1 MRRSS
6 DQNAM
11 RLPLSRRLIAVV
23 LTAVGTGMVVSAAVS
38 VWQQSV
44 QFIDG
49 RREVLHATAQA
60 FSAAVAAGAANRDS
74 ASAYAAIRGIGNVP
88 NILYAEVRTAEGV
101 PLATLG
107 SAPRLVSDAEL
118 DGSESV
124 YALLTSQTVLVSA
137 PIVHGGEPAG
147 QLILIGGMDGLWG
160 RLFGSVAITAFGGLM
175 ALIVGL
181 AVGFRF
187 QRGITQPLQRLLAA
201 TAKVR
206 EQHHYDIALDAS
218 GDREVGQLID
228 GFNAMLSD
236 IKERD
241 ARLEAHRRNLER
253 DIADR
258 TRDLREARD
267 AAEAANHAKS
277 DFLATMSH
285 EIRTPM
291 NGIMVMAELLAKEQ
305 MPPRQRRCADV
316 IVNSGQSLLAII
328 NDILDFSKI
337 EAGKLELE
345 ALPVD
350 LAEQADTAISLFAER
365 ARSKGVDLAAI
376 VDPTTPRS
384 ITGDPVRLSQVI
396 GNLINNALKF
406 TEQGS
411 VQLSIGP
418 VAERPGILA
427 IAVKDTG
434 IGIPPDKLATIF
446 DAFSQA
452 DQSTTRQYGG
462 TGLGLAICKKLVAA
476 WGGDISVTS
485 TPGQGSTFTVTFPF
499 NVAEAAAHDR
509 AWPRL
514 AVESTLPLCALDLAG
529 EATVA
534 TAARYFGASGYMVDS
549 IRERRYDE
557 AALMCADAERLR
569 KVAFDRGPERRPII
583 IAVADFGDASVDQLI
598 AEGLADAVLTRP
610 LLCAD
615 VEDLLGRIV
624 AGEPLLA
631 RTETAAMEPITLQ
644 FPGLRVLVADDGAVN
659 REVATAALSRLG
671 AAVHTV
677 ENGAQ
682 AIAAVRDGAFDMVL
696 MDGSMPD
703 IDGFAAARAIREQEQ
718 RDGRARLPIVALT
731 AHVIGKAAD
740 AWRDAGMDD
749 IVHKPF
755 TLAQLGACLQ
765 RLFPAWSAPGSAA
778 IIGGAETASE
788 ENRSDAL
795 LDAGVLRELE
805 EMAGPAGVGFM
816 RRVFGLYLDNV
827 PRIRAELTSAV
838 GTGEAE
844 AIARA
849 AHALKSM
856 SHNIGARQVAAAAEA
871 IERHARETGVP
882 AADQIETLVR
892 LLDATTA
899 SVGERLDTQA
909 QQGADQG
916 IVRHGLTG

>member
-1 MRRSS
+1 MRRLP
-6 DQNAM
+6 DLNAM
-11 RLPLSRRLIAVV
+11 RRLSLTRRLIAVV
-23 LTAVGTGMVVSAAVS
+23 LTAVGTGMVVSAVVS
-38 VWQQSV
+38 LWQQSL

-60 FSAAVAAGAANRDS
+60 FSAAVAAAAAARDS

-101 PLATLG
+101 PLAILG
-107 SAPRLVSDAEL
+107 SAPRLVSDVEL

-124 YALLTSQTVLVSA
+124 YTLLTSQTVRVSA
-137 PIVHGGEPAG
+137 PIVHGGEPTG

-206 EQHHYDIALDAS
+206 EQHRYDIALDAS

-241 ARLEAHRRNLER
+241 ARLDAHRRNLER
-253 DIADR
+253 DVADR

-291 NGIMVMAELLAKEQ
+291 NGIMVMAELLAKEE

-350 LAEQADTAISLFAER
+350 VAAQADTAISLFAER

-406 TEQGS
+406 TERGS

-418 VAERPGILA
+418 VAERRGLLA

-434 IGIPPDKLATIF
+434 IGIPPNKLATIF
-446 DAFSQA
+446 DAFAQA

-462 TGLGLAICKKLVAA
+462 TGLGLAICRKLVTA
-476 WGGDISVTS
+476 WGGDINVTS
-485 TPGQGSTFTVTFPF
+485 TTGQGSTFTVTIPF

-509 AWPRL
+509 AWPRF
-514 AVESTLPLCALDLAG
+514 AIESTPPLCVLDLAG
-529 EATVA
+529 EATFA
-534 TAARYFGASGYMVDS
+534 TASRYFGASGYMVDG
-549 IRERRYDE
+549 IRERRYSE
-557 AALMCADAERLR
+557 AALVCADAERLR
-569 KVAFDRGPERRPII
+569 QAAPERGPGRRPII
-583 IAVADFGDASVDQLI
+583 IAVADFGDGSVDQLI
-598 AEGLADAVLTRP
+598 AKGLADAVLTRP
-610 LLCAD
+610 LLRAD

-624 AGEPLLA
+624 AGEPVLA
-631 RTETAAMEPITLQ
+631 RTEMVAKEPAALQ
-644 FPGLRVLVADDGAVN
+644 FPGLKVLVADDGAVN
-659 REVATAALSRLG
+659 REVATAALARLG
-671 AAVHTV
+671 AAVHIV

-682 AIAAVRDGAFDMVL
+682 AIAAVREGAFDVVL

-703 IDGFAAARAIREQEQ
+703 IDGFAAARAIREEEQ
-718 RDGRARLPIVALT
+718 HDGRKRLPIVALT

-765 RLFPAWSAPGSAA
+765 RLFPEWSAPGSGT
-778 IIGGAETASE
+778 IIGGARATGAEHDG
-788 ENRSDAL
+788 DAL
-795 LDAGVLRELE
+795 LDANVLRELE

-816 RRVFGLYLDNV
+816 RRVFGLYLDNA
-827 PRIRAELTSAV
+827 PRIRTELTRAV
-838 GTGEAE
+838 EAGEAE
-844 AIARA
+844 ALALA

-856 SHNIGARQVAAAAEA
+856 SHNIGARLVAAAAEA

-882 AADQIETLVR
+882 AANQIETLVR
-892 LLDATTA
+892 LLDATME
-899 SVGERLDTQA
+899 SVSERLGA
-909 QQGADQG
+909 QP
-916 IVRHGLTG
+916 RLTAAIAG

>member
-1 MRRSS
+1 
-6 DQNAM
+6 
-11 RLPLSRRLIAVV
+11 
-23 LTAVGTGMVVSAAVS
+23 
-38 VWQQSV
+38 
-44 QFIDG
+44 
-49 RREVLHATAQA
+49 
-60 FSAAVAAGAANRDS
+60 
-74 ASAYAAIRGIGNVP
+74 
-88 NILYAEVRTAEGV
+88 
-101 PLATLG
+101 
-107 SAPRLVSDAEL
+107 
-118 DGSESV
+118 
-124 YALLTSQTVLVSA
+124 VLVSA
-137 PIVHGGEPAG
+137 PIVHGGDPAG
-147 QLILIGGMDGLWG
+147 QLILIGGMAGLWG
-160 RLFGSVAITAFGGLM
+160 RLVGSVAITAFGGLM

-181 AVGFRF
+181 VVGFRF

-206 EQHHYDIALDAS
+206 EQHRYDIALDAS

-228 GFNAMLSD
+228 SFNAMLSD

-241 ARLEAHRRNLER
+241 ERLDAHRRNLER

-258 TRDLREARD
+258 TCDLREARD

-350 LAEQADTAISLFAER
+350 VAAQADTAISLFAER
-365 ARSKGVDLAAI
+365 ARSKGIDLAAI

-434 IGIPPDKLATIF
+434 IGIAPDKLATIF

-485 TPGQGSTFTVTFPF
+485 TPGQGSTFAVTVPF
-499 NVAEAAAHDR
+499 SVAEAAAHDR

-514 AVESTLPLCALDLAG
+514 AVESMPPLCALDLAG

-549 IRERRYDE
+549 VRERGYGD
-557 AALMCADAERLR
+557 AALVCADAERLR
-569 KVAFDRGPERRPII
+569 KQAFDRGPERRPII
-583 IAVADFGDASVDQLI
+583 IAVADFGDASADALI
-598 AEGLADAVLTRP
+598 AEGWADAALTRP
-610 LLCAD
+610 LLRAD
-615 VEDLLGRIV
+615 VEDVLGRIV
-624 AGEPLLA
+624 AGKPLLA
-631 RTETAAMEPITLQ
+631 RTEAAAREPAALQ

-677 ENGAQ
+677 ENGAH

-703 IDGFAAARAIREQEQ
+703 IDGFAAARTIREQEL
-718 RDGRARLPIVALT
+718 REGRARLPIVALT

-765 RLFPAWSAPGSAA
+765 RLFPAWSAPGSDA
-778 IIGGAETASE
+778 IIAGAEATGGVSG
-788 ENRSDAL
+788 SDAL
-795 LDAGVLRELE
+795 LDVSVLRELE
-805 EMAGPAGVGFM
+805 EMAGPARVGFM

-838 GTGEAE
+838 EAGEAE
-844 AIARA
+844 ALARA

-856 SHNIGARQVAAAAEA
+856 SHNIGARQVALAAEA

-882 AADQIETLVR
+882 TADQMDTLVG

-899 SVGERLDTQA
+899 SVRERLMAGNEAREPASDWR
-909 QQGADQG
+909 QQRA
-916 IVRHGLTG
+916 

>member
-1 MRRSS
+1 MRCPP
-6 DQNAM
+6 DQNATR
-11 RLPLSRRLIAVV
+11 RLSLSRRLIAVV
-23 LTAVGTGMVVSAAVS
+23 LTAVGTGMIVSAAVS
-38 VWQQSV
+38 VWQQSL

-49 RREVLHATAQA
+49 RREVLQATAQA
-60 FSAAVAAGAANRDS
+60 FSAAAASAAATRDS
-74 ASAYAAIRGIGNVP
+74 AGAYAAIRGIGNVP
-88 NILYAEVRTAEGV
+88 NILYAEVRTAEGA

-107 SAPRLVSDAEL
+107 SAPRLIGDAEL

-124 YALLTSQTVLVSA
+124 YGLLTSQTVLVSA
-137 PIVHGGEPAG
+137 PIVRGGEPAG
-147 QLILIGGMDGLWG
+147 QLILIGSLEGLWG
-160 RLFGSVAITAFGGLM
+160 RLVGSVAITAFGGLM

-206 EQHHYDIALDAS
+206 EQHQYDIALDAS

-241 ARLEAHRRNLER
+241 ARLETHRRNLER
-253 DIADR
+253 DVADR

-267 AAEAANHAKS
+267 AAEAANQAKS

-291 NGIMVMAELLAKEQ
+291 NGIMVMAELLAKEE

-345 ALPVD
+345 SLPVD
-350 LAEQADTAISLFAER
+350 LAQQADTAISLFAER
-365 ARSKGVDLAAI
+365 ARSKGIDLAAI

-406 TEQGS
+406 TAQGS

-418 VAERPGILA
+418 VADRPGILA

-434 IGIPPDKLATIF
+434 IGIPSDKLATIF
-446 DAFSQA
+446 DAFAQA

-462 TGLGLAICKKLVAA
+462 TGLGLAICSKLVAA
-476 WGGDISVTS
+476 WGGDINVTS
-485 TPGQGSTFTVTFPF
+485 TPGQGSTFTVTVPF
-499 NVAEAAAHDR
+499 NVTEAAAHER

-514 AVESTLPLCALDLAG
+514 AIESTPPLCLLDLAG
-529 EATVA
+529 EATVV
-534 TAARYFGASGYMVDS
+534 TASRYFGAAGYMVDDV
-549 IRERRYDE
+549 RERGYGD
-557 AALMCADAERLR
+557 AALICADVDRLR
-569 KVAFDRGPERRPII
+569 KAGFDRGLERRPII
-583 IAVADFGDASVDQLI
+583 IAVADFGDASVDALI
-598 AEGLADAVLTRP
+598 AEGLADACLTRP

-624 AGEPLLA
+624 AGEQLLA
-631 RTETAAMEPITLQ
+631 RTDTVAKEPATLQ

-659 REVATAALSRLG
+659 REVATAALTRLG

-718 RDGRARLPIVALT
+718 REGRERLPIVALT

-740 AWRDAGMDD
+740 AWREAGMDD

-765 RLFPAWSAPGSAA
+765 RLFPEWSAPGAAA
-778 IIGGAETASE
+778 IIGGAEAKDE
-788 ENRSDAL
+788 EHKGDAL

-816 RRVFGLYLDNV
+816 RRVFGLYRDNV
-827 PRIRAELTSAV
+827 PRVRAELTRAV
-838 GTGEAE
+838 EAGEAE
-844 AIARA
+844 ALARA

-856 SHNIGARQVAAAAEA
+856 SHNMGARQVAAAAEA
-871 IERHARETGVP
+871 IERHARETGLP
-882 AADQIETLVR
+882 RADQMETLFR
-892 LLDATTA
+892 LIDATMA
-899 SVGERLDTQA
+899 SVRARLEA
-909 QQGADQG
+909 QPLPTAAARAG
-916 IVRHGLTG
+916 

>member
-1 MRRSS
+1 MRSS
-6 DQNAM
+6 PDHNGSK
-11 RLPLSRRLIAVV
+11 RLSLSRRLIAVV

-38 VWQQSV
+38 VWQQSL
-44 QFIDG
+44 QFMDG

-60 FSAAVAAGAANRDS
+60 FSAAVAAATANRD
-74 ASAYAAIRGIGNVP
+74 AVGAYAAIRGIGNVP
-88 NILYAEVRTAEGV
+88 NVLYAEVRTAEGA
-101 PLATLG
+101 PLAILG
-107 SAPRLVSDAEL
+107 SAPRLLSDADL

-124 YALLTSQTVLVSA
+124 YALLTSRTVLVSA
-137 PIVHGGEPAG
+137 PITHGGEPAG
-147 QLILIGGMDGLWG
+147 QLILIGGTDGLWG

-187 QRGITQPLQRLLAA
+187 QRGITRPLQRLLAA

-253 DIADR
+253 DVADR
-258 TRDLREARD
+258 TRDLLEARD

-291 NGIMVMAELLAKEQ
+291 NGIMVMAELLAKEE
-305 MPPRQRRCADV
+305 MPLRQRRCADV

-350 LAEQADTAISLFAER
+350 LAQQADTAISLFAER

-384 ITGDPVRLSQVI
+384 ILGDPVRLSQVI

-406 TEQGS
+406 TEQGF

-418 VAERPGILA
+418 LADRPGILA

-446 DAFSQA
+446 EAFSQA

-462 TGLGLAICKKLVAA
+462 TGLGLAICRKLVAA

-485 TPGQGSTFTVTFPF
+485 TLGQGSTFTVTVPF
-499 NVAEAAAHDR
+499 NAAEAAAHDR
-509 AWPRL
+509 AWPRH
-514 AVESTLPLCALDLAG
+514 AFESTPPLCLLDLAG

-534 TAARYFGASGYMVDS
+534 TASRYFGASGYTVDGM
-549 IRERRYDE
+549 RERDYGNAE
-557 AALMCADAERLR
+557 LVCADAERLR
-569 KVAFDRGPERRPII
+569 KKAFDCGPDLRSERRPIV
-583 IAVADFGDASVDQLI
+583 IAVADFGDASVDALI
-598 AEGLADAVLTRP
+598 AEGLADAGLTRP
-610 LLCAD
+610 LLRAD

-631 RTETAAMEPITLQ
+631 RTETAVKESAALQ
-644 FPGLRVLVADDGAVN
+644 FPGLKVLVADDGAVN
-659 REVATAALSRLG
+659 REVATAALTRLG

-682 AIAAVRDGAFDMVL
+682 AIAAVSDGAFDVVL

-718 RDGRARLPIVALT
+718 RDGRGRLPIVALT

-755 TLAQLGACLQ
+755 TLAQLGGCLQ
-765 RLFPAWSAPGSAA
+765 RLFPEWSAPGSAA
-778 IIGGAETASE
+778 IIGGVEATGEGHE
-788 ENRSDAL
+788 GDAL
-795 LDAGVLRELE
+795 LDASVLRELE
-805 EMAGPAGVGFM
+805 DMAGPAGVGFM

-827 PRIRAELTSAV
+827 PRIRTELTSAV
-838 GTGEAE
+838 EAGEAD
-844 AIARA
+844 ALARA

-882 AADQIETLVR
+882 VGDQMETLIR
-892 LLDATTA
+892 LLDATMT
-899 SVGERLDTQA
+899 SVRTRLEVQPLPPVA
-909 QQGADQG
+909 RAG
-916 IVRHGLTG
+916 

>member
-1 MRRSS
+1 MRRSP
-6 DQNAM
+6 DQKLMM
-11 RLPLSRRLIAVV
+11 RLSLSRRLIAVV

-38 VWQQSV
+38 VWQQSL

-60 FSAAVAAGAANRDS
+60 FSAAVAAAAANRDS
-74 ASAYAAIRGIGNVP
+74 AGAYAAIRGIGNVP
-88 NILYAEVRTAEGV
+88 NILYAEVRTAEGA

-107 SAPRLVSDAEL
+107 SAPRLVSDADL

-137 PIVHGGEPAG
+137 PIMHGGEPAG
-147 QLILIGGMDGLWG
+147 QLILIGGTEGLWG
-160 RLFGSVAITAFGGLM
+160 RLFGSVATTAFGGLM

-181 AVGFRF
+181 AVGVRF

-206 EQHHYDIALDAS
+206 EQHRYDIALDAS

-291 NGIMVMAELLAKEQ
+291 SGIMVMAELLAKEE

-328 NDILDFSKI
+328 NDILDLSKI

-350 LAEQADTAISLFAER
+350 LAMQADTAISLFAER

-384 ITGDPVRLSQVI
+384 ITGDPVRMSQVI

-406 TEQGS
+406 TERGS
-411 VQLSIGP
+411 VQLLIGP

-446 DAFSQA
+446 DAFAQA

-462 TGLGLAICKKLVAA
+462 TGLGLAICRKLVAA

-485 TPGQGSTFTVTFPF
+485 TPGHGSTFTVIVPF

-514 AVESTLPLCALDLAG
+514 AIESTPSLCLLDLAG

-534 TAARYFGASGYMVDS
+534 TASRYFGASGYTVDDA
-549 IRERRYDE
+549 RERRYGDV
-557 AALMCADAERLR
+557 ALVCADADRLR
-569 KVAFDRGPERRPII
+569 KAAFDRGHERRPII
-583 IAVADFGDASVDQLI
+583 IAVADFGDASVDALI

-615 VEDLLGRIV
+615 VEDLLGRVV
-624 AGEPLLA
+624 AGEPVLA
-631 RTETAAMEPITLQ
+631 RTETAAREPAALQ

-659 REVATAALSRLG
+659 REVATAALARLG

-682 AIAAVRDGAFDMVL
+682 AIAAVRDGAFDVVL

-718 RDGRARLPIVALT
+718 RDGRERLPIVALT

-749 IVHKPF
+749 IVYKPF
-755 TLAQLGACLQ
+755 TLAQLGSALQ

-778 IIGGAETASE
+778 ILGGAEATGAE
-788 ENRSDAL
+788 HEGDAL
-795 LDAGVLRELE
+795 LDANVLRELE

-816 RRVFGLYLDNV
+816 RRVFGLYLDNA
-827 PRIRAELTSAV
+827 PRIRAEIIRAV
-838 GTGEAE
+838 EAGDTD
-844 AIARA
+844 AAARA

-856 SHNIGARQVAAAAEA
+856 SHNIGARQVAASAEA
-871 IERHARETGVP
+871 IERHARATGLSV
-882 AADQIETLVR
+882 AEDVQTLIG
-892 LLDATTA
+892 LLDATMA
-899 SVGERLDTQA
+899 SVRSQMGSEAHGEAVGGRLA
-909 QQGADQG
+909 AAAG
-916 IVRHGLTG
+916 

>member
-1 MRRSS
+1 MRRSP

-11 RLPLSRRLIAVV
+11 RRLSLSRRLIAVV

-38 VWQQSV
+38 VWQQSL

-60 FSAAVAAGAANRDS
+60 FSAAVAAAAANRDS

-88 NILYAEVRTAEGV
+88 NILYTEVWTAEGV

-107 SAPRLVSDAEL
+107 SAPRLVSDADL

-147 QLILIGGMDGLWG
+147 RLILIGGTEGLWG
-160 RLFGSVAITAFGGLM
+160 RLVGSVAITVFGGLM

-201 TAKVR
+201 TTKVR

-253 DIADR
+253 DVADR

-291 NGIMVMAELLAKEQ
+291 NGIMVMAELLAKGE

-350 LAEQADTAISLFAER
+350 LAAQADTAISLFAER
-365 ARSKGVDLAAI
+365 ARGKGIDLAAV

-384 ITGDPVRLSQVI
+384 IASDPVRLSQVI

-411 VQLSIGP
+411 VRLSIGP
-418 VAERPGILA
+418 VAERPGVLA
-427 IAVKDTG
+427 ITVKDTG

-446 DAFSQA
+446 DAFAQA

-462 TGLGLAICKKLVAA
+462 TGLGLAICRKLVAA
-476 WGGDISVTS
+476 WGGDINVTS
-485 TPGQGSTFTVTFPF
+485 MPGQGSTFTVTVPF
-499 NVAEAAAHDR
+499 NGAEAATHDR

-514 AVESTLPLCALDLAG
+514 AVESTPPLCLLDLAG

-534 TAARYFGASGYMVDS
+534 AASRYLGASGYMVDD
-549 IRERRYDE
+549 IRGRPYGD
-557 AALMCADAERLR
+557 AALICADAERLR
-569 KVAFDRGPERRPII
+569 KAGFDRRAERRPII
-583 IAVADFGDASVDQLI
+583 IAVADFGDASIDALI
-598 AEGLADAVLTRP
+598 AEGLADAGLTRP
-610 LLCAD
+610 LLRAD
-615 VEDLLGRIV
+615 VEGLLGRIV

-631 RTETAAMEPITLQ
+631 RMETTKEPTALQ

-659 REVATAALSRLG
+659 REVATAALARLG

-682 AIAAVRDGAFDMVL
+682 AIAAVRDRAFDMVL

-718 RDGRARLPIVALT
+718 RDGRERLPIVALT

-765 RLFPAWSAPGSAA
+765 RLFPEWSAPGAAA
-778 IIGGAETASE
+778 IIDGTQAAGE
-788 ENRSDAL
+788 EHKGDAL
-795 LDAGVLRELE
+795 LEADVLRELE

-827 PRIRAELTSAV
+827 PRIRAELTRAV
-838 GTGEAE
+838 EAGEAE
-844 AIARA
+844 ALARA

-856 SHNIGARQVAAAAEA
+856 SHNIGARQVAAAAEVV
-871 IERHARETGVP
+871 ERLARETGVP
-882 AADQIETLVR
+882 EAGQMETLVR
-892 LLDATTA
+892 LIDATTT
-899 SVGERLDTQA
+899 SVRERLMA
-909 QQGADQG
+909 GSEARELASELRQQWG
-916 IVRHGLTG
+916 

>member
-1 MRRSS
+1 MDRAKRRLS
-6 DQNAM
+6 
-11 RLPLSRRLIAVV
+11 LSRRLVAVV

-38 VWQQSV
+38 VWQQSM
-44 QFIDG
+44 QFMDG
-49 RREVLHATAQA
+49 RREVLQATAQA
-60 FSAAVAAGAANRDS
+60 FSAAVAGAAASRDP
-74 ASAYAAIRGIGNVP
+74 AGAYAAIRAIGNVP
-88 NILYAEVRTAEGV
+88 GILYAEVRTAEGV

-107 SAPRLVSDAEL
+107 SAPRLLGDADL

-124 YALLTSQTVLVSA
+124 FALLTSRTVLVSA
-137 PIVHGGEPAG
+137 AIVQGGEPSG
-147 QLILIGGMDGLWG
+147 RLILIGGTEGLWA
-160 RLFGSVAITAFGGLM
+160 RLVGSVAVTAFGGLM

-181 AVGFRF
+181 AVGLRF
-187 QRGITQPLQRLLAA
+187 QRGITQPLQRLIAA
-201 TAKVR
+201 TAQVR
-206 EQHHYDIALDAS
+206 EQHRYDITLEAA

-228 GFNAMLSD
+228 GFNAMLGD

-253 DIADR
+253 DVADR
-258 TRDLREARD
+258 TRDLRDARD

-291 NGIMVMAELLAKEQ
+291 NGIMVMAELLAKEE

-350 LAEQADTAISLFAER
+350 LAQQADTAISLFAER
-365 ARSKGVDLAAI
+365 ARGKGIDLAAV

-411 VQLSIGP
+411 VRLSIGP
-418 VAERPGILA
+418 VAERPGVLA

-446 DAFSQA
+446 DAFAQA

-462 TGLGLAICKKLVAA
+462 TGLGLAICRKLVAA
-476 WGGDISVTS
+476 WGGDINVTS
-485 TPGQGSTFTVTFPF
+485 TPGQGSTFTVTVPF
-499 NVAEAAAHDR
+499 NGAEAAAHDR

-514 AVESTLPLCALDLAG
+514 AIESTAPLCLLDLAG

-534 TAARYFGASGYMVDS
+534 TASRYFGASGYVIDDV
-549 IRERRYDE
+549 RERRYGD
-557 AALMCADAERLR
+557 AALICADTEQLR
-569 KVAFDRGPERRPII
+569 KAGFDRGPERRPII
-583 IAVADFGDASVDQLI
+583 IAVADFGDASIDALI
-598 AEGLADAVLTRP
+598 AERLADAALTRP
-610 LLCAD
+610 LLRAD

-631 RTETAAMEPITLQ
+631 RTETAAKEPAALQ

-659 REVATAALSRLG
+659 REVATAALARLG
-671 AAVHTV
+671 AAVHAV

-682 AIAAVRDGAFDMVL
+682 AIAAVRDGAFDMGL

-718 RDGRARLPIVALT
+718 RDGRPRLPIVALT

-740 AWRDAGMDD
+740 AWREAGMDD

-755 TLAQLGACLQ
+755 TLAQLGASLQ
-765 RLFPAWSAPGSAA
+765 RLFPAWSEAASCEPAASVASSAGA
-778 IIGGAETASE
+778 GAEAE
-788 ENRSDAL
+788 L
-795 LDAGVLRELE
+795 LDARVLRDLE
-805 EMAGPAGVGFM
+805 EISG
-816 RRVFGLYLDNV
+816 
-827 PRIRAELTSAV
+827 S
-838 GTGEAE
+838 
-844 AIARA
+844 
-849 AHALKSM
+849 
-856 SHNIGARQVAAAAEA
+856 
-871 IERHARETGVP
+871 
-882 AADQIETLVR
+882 
-892 LLDATTA
+892 
-899 SVGERLDTQA
+899 
-909 QQGADQG
+909 
-916 IVRHGLTG
+916 